1 MSDIV
6 CIATLVLAAIAQA
19 SLQLGIGGLIL
30 LYHNSLGKHRR
41 RKTRFLARNYIL
53 GTCAISF
60 LAICAFCFLIGNFF
74 NGALRTEWLVICVGA
89 LVACAAIMWLFYY
102 RGGKKSTELWLPKSV
117 TNFIRRK
124 ARNTNDGIE
133 AFSLGLL
140 SGFAELPISIA
151 ICFVAANSILNLSAQ
166 WQVVAILSYIL
177 ATTIPMLII
186 RLKIVSGQSAVDAQ
200 RWRVRNKAFARII
213 SGSSFMLLAIFIVA
227 FWVI

>member
-60 LAICAFCFLIGNFF
+60 LAICAFCYLISNFF
-74 NGALRTEWLVICVGA
+74 SGALRTEWLVICVGA
-89 LVACAAIMWLFYY
+89 LVACAAIMWIFYY
-102 RGGKKSTELWLPKSV
+102 RGGKQSTELWLPKSI

-124 ARNTNDGIE
+124 ARKTDDGIE

-140 SGFAELPISIA
+140 SGFAELPISVA
-151 ICFVAANSILNLSAQ
+151 ICFVVANSVLNLSAQ
-166 WQVVAILSYIL
+166 WQVLAVAAYIF
-177 ATTIPMLII
+177 ATTLPMLVLRI
-186 RLKIVSGQSAVDAQ
+186 KITTGQSAVDAQ
-200 RWRVRNKAFARII
+200 KWRVRNKAFARII

-227 FWVI
+227 FWVM